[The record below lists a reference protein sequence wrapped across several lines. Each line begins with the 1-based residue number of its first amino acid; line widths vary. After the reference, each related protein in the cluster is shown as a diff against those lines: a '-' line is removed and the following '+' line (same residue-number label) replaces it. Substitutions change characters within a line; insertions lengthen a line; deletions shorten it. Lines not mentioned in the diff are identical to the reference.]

1 MIDDLHTS
9 KRKHSSPFIVIE
21 ALDAGGSQTQTDWL
35 VRRLTRERYRP
46 LALHFPQEDRATGRL
61 IYDKFLLHKNEKPF
75 SRREQALLYVQDF
88 FAAAEEMR
96 EALADPSG
104 KRVIVSDRFCSSTLA
119 YQTIG
124 LSGRAKTRMVEWIWW
139 LCFEGAPA
147 LPQPDRTILLDTP
160 VAISLQRL
168 AGKKK
173 DFFET
178 KEKLTAI
185 RASYLHIARRQ
196 RWRVILGVDRH
207 GQERTRQDLHEEI
220 WQSVQPLLRARR
232 RR

>member
-1 MIDDLHTS
+1 M
-9 KRKHSSPFIVIE
+9 KRKPFSPFIVIE

-35 VRRLTRERYRP
+35 VRRLTQKQYRP

-61 IYDKFLLHKNEKPF
+61 IYDKFLLHKNEQPF

-104 KRVIVSDRFCSSTLA
+104 RRVIVSDRFCSSTLA

-124 LSGRAKTRMVEWIWW
+124 LSGRAKARMVEWIWW
-139 LCFEGAPA
+139 LCFGGTPA
-147 LPQPDRTILLDTP
+147 LPEPDLTIFLDTP
-160 VAISLQRL
+160 VTVSLRRL
-168 AGKKK
+168 AGKEK

-185 RASYLHIARRQ
+185 RASYLAIARRQ

-220 WQSVQPLLRARR
+220 WRSVLPLLRARR